1 MSRSEKTRGFVSDEP
16 RGACSGSA
24 SAAHGASLDGGTRD
38 RRREPVSSVEC
49 RACRTRRRSH
59 CSGCGARTFLG
70 KRQLGRGAQRRG
82 VVGFDHARPPSWRL
96 DLSWQRAFHELGQAG
111 VLLFFVHT
119 SVVLMMSLERQQ
131 RSHFRMPYLVFVLRR
146 AFRLLPLSM
155 LVVAVVCVFRLPVA
169 EFKDSH
175 LVGGIFDTR
184 TVLTNL
190 LLVQNV
196 TLDDSVLTTLWTLP
210 YEIQMYL
217 VLPLLFLIAQR
228 SRGLIPLLCAWG
240 VSALAFELLK
250 GNPHSNVIMF
260 APCFVAGVICYQL
273 LRQRRGKLPFVLF
286 APALMLAVAGLQLRP
301 GFHGW
306 WAFCLGIAVL
316 LSQFRELGPGLLRES
331 CRVIARY
338 SYGIYLSHVL
348 CMWLGFV
355 VLAAEPSVVRWL
367 AFALSACLA
376 PVLLYHA
383 VEAPMIALGSRL
395 VRHWAV
401 RAEPAPAAIYDKR
414 PVS

>member
-1 MSRSEKTRGFVSDEP
+1 M
-16 RGACSGSA
+16 
-24 SAAHGASLDGGTRD
+24 LDGWD
-38 RRREPVSSVEC
+38 RQPQKGAVSSAESVERGEGDVVAPGAA
-49 RACRTRRRSH
+49 RAPAWESGNLDVVRSVAVLLVLVMH
-59 CSGCGARTFLG
+59 IRQACGWTYQG
-70 KRQLGRGAQRRG
+70 E
-82 VVGFDHARPPSWRL
+82 
-96 DLSWQRAFHELGQAG
+96 AFHELGQAG

-146 AFRLLPLSM
+146 AFRLLPLSV

-169 EFKDSH
+169 DFKDAH
-175 LVGGIFDTR
+175 LVGGNFNVR
-184 TVLTNL
+184 TVATNL
-190 LLVQNV
+190 LLIQNV
-196 TLDDSVLTTLWTLP
+196 TLDDSVLSTLWTLP

-217 VLPLLFLIAQR
+217 VLPLLFLIADR
-228 SRGLIPLLCAWG
+228 SRSLLPLLCAWG

-250 GNPHSNVIMF
+250 GNPHSNLIMF
-260 APCFVAGVICYQL
+260 APCFVAGVICYRL
-273 LRQRRGKLPFVLF
+273 LRQRRGNLPFALF
-286 APALMLAVAGLQLRP
+286 APALVLAIAGLQLKP

-306 WAFCLGIAVL
+306 WAFCLGIGVL
-316 LSQFRELGPGLLRES
+316 LSQFRELGPGLLREG
-331 CRVIARY
+331 CRIIARY

-376 PVLLYHA
+376 PVVLYHA
-383 VEAPMIALGSRL
+383 VEAPMIAVGSRL
-395 VRHWAV
+395 VRHWAA
-401 RAEPAPAAIYDKR
+401 RAEPTPVGIYDKR